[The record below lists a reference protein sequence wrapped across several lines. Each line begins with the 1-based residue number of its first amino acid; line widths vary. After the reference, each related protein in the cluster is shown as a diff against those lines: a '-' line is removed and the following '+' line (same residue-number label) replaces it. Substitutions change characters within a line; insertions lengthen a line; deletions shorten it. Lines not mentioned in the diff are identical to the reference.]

1 MGRLID
7 ADDVKD
13 LINGLDSL
21 PYEDQ
26 VDEMVDAIPTAY
38 DLGKV
43 VAELEDA
50 KDCIEEYPYTGAR
63 CPNEIEI
70 IELEKAIDIVKR
82 GGRDE

>member
-1 MGRLID
+1 MGRLIY

-21 PYEDQ
+21 PWEDQ

-38 DLGKV
+38 DVDNV
-43 VAELEDA
+43 VEELEEEADTDQYGKLIGLDDA
-50 KDCIEEYPYTGAR
+50 I
-63 CPNEIEI
+63 N
-70 IELEKAIDIVKR
+70 IVKR